1 MKMLINISN
10 HPSSRWDVNQTE
22 AAHKLGGRRIIDL
35 PFPQVDPA
43 ASTKDIEGLAAN
55 LMSQIWDIIKENMT
69 TTDTESDDFESVV
82 VHVMGEQTL
91 CWHLLAQLKDRRIP
105 AVASTTER
113 KVEEKDG
120 VKTSVFQFVQFRHY
134 FGGSQWHVATAVE
147 NERQQ
152 CAAEQKRLSDAEFKA
167 MLRAEIRSEIQTK
180 FLHGLVQYTWTCQEC
195 GETLRRARG
204 EEEVV
209 QRDVLPGGMAP
220 RVTTRGSYKTP
231 EECLIDE
238 VLQHRCGS
246 R

>member
-1 MKMLINISN
+1 MLINLSN
-10 HPSSRWDVNQTE
+10 HPSSRWDEKQVK
-22 AAHKLGGRRIIDL
+22 AAQLLGGRIIDL

-43 ASTKDIEGLAAN
+43 SSEEDVEKLAQEI
-55 LMSQIWDIIKENMT
+55 MSQIWDIIKENMT

-134 FGGSQWHVATAVE
+134 FGGSQWHIATAVE
-147 NERQQ
+147 KEWQERE
-152 CAAEQKRLSDAEFKA
+152 AEQRRLSDAEFKEQ
-167 MLRAEIRSEIQTK
+167 LRTEIRAEIQTK
-180 FLHGLVQYTWTCQEC
+180 FLRNGLVQYFWTCPRC
-195 GETLRRARG
+195 GMSLRRARG
-204 EEEVV
+204 EQEFVRHGLD
-209 QRDVLPGGMAP
+209 QSGMSP
-220 RVTTRGSYKTP
+220 RVTTLGGIKSP

>member
-1 MKMLINISN
+1 MLINISN
-10 HPSSRWDVNQTE
+10 HPSSRWDVKQTE

-55 LMSQIWDIIKENMT
+55 LMSQIWDIIKDNMT

-152 CAAEQKRLSDAEFKA
+152 CAAEQKRLSDF
-167 MLRAEIRSEIQTK
+167 EIIGIDRYVEDNPNYGKRFTINNKEIYARVLIK
-180 FLHGLVQYTWTCQEC
+180 HKKPDIAKKEEAGLSGW
-195 GETLRRARG
+195 A
-204 EEEVV
+204 
-209 QRDVLPGGMAP
+209 
-220 RVTTRGSYKTP
+220 
-231 EECLIDE
+231 
-238 VLQHRCGS
+238 
-246 R
+246 